1 MFNRTRLLRMAL
13 GVTLGWASIT
23 LNAQTVN
30 KTFSNQTLKTVL
42 KEVETQT
49 GMSIV
54 YKTDEVNVDKKVS
67 AKFTDASIDDVLS
80 KVLDKSLTW
89 HIQDKMIVITKKQK
103 SSVSDK
109 KITVTGKVLDSHNM
123 PIIGASVV
131 VKGTSNGTISDFD
144 GNFSFTAPET
154 H

>member
-89 HIQDKMIVITKKQK
+89 HIQDKMIVITKNK
-103 SSVSDK
+103 SHLYQTRKLLLQVRYS
-109 KITVTGKVLDSHNM
+109 IH
-123 PIIGASVV
+123 IICLL
-131 VKGTSNGTISDFD
+131 
-144 GNFSFTAPET
+144 
-154 H
+154 

>member
-54 YKTDEVNVDKKVS
+54 YKTD
-67 AKFTDASIDDVLS
+67 
-80 KVLDKSLTW
+80 
-89 HIQDKMIVITKKQK
+89 
-103 SSVSDK
+103 
-109 KITVTGKVLDSHNM
+109 
-123 PIIGASVV
+123 
-131 VKGTSNGTISDFD
+131 
-144 GNFSFTAPET
+144 
-154 H
+154 